1 MLGLPGLGGSG
12 DRTYRRCQREP
23 QPDCDDHRR
32 DIAERVDAHIL
43 LDNASEEHQY
53 PCAHKERWPS
63 RRQFHKIAHGQPFI
77 FMVGTAAQAE

>member
-1 MLGLPGLGGSG
+1 
-12 DRTYRRCQREP
+12 
-23 QPDCDDHRR
+23 
-32 DIAERVDAHIL
+32 VDAHIL